1 MALLK
6 RSSTPKPSAAAD
18 DPDGRMS
25 LMDHLRELRNRL
37 FKMIIGVVLA
47 TILGLVF
54 FDPIWDFMTGPFCR
68 LPDAYRLGGG
78 KECSLVVGS
87 VTGGLFINLKVAFIF
102 GIVVASPLWIY
113 QLWAFVTPGL
123 YRNEKRY
130 SYTFLGLA
138 FPLFLAGATL
148 AYLTMDKGL
157 SLLLGFVPEN
167 AVPLIDVNDYLTF
180 LMMMLLIFGVSF
192 LLPLLLV
199 FLNLIGVV
207 RYETVAKHQRMVIF
221 GFFVF
226 AAVATPSQ
234 DPFTMLALALPMI
247 GLFFVAEAFMYFH
260 DKRAD
265 AAAAL
270 KARQIEE
277 ELDGTPAE

>member
-207 RYETVAKHQRMVIF
+207 RYETVAKHQRMVVF

-277 ELDGTPAE
+277 ELDGTPSE